1 MWKRSPRPAFRI
13 GGGRR
18 GKGMSS
24 STTVVFTDLA
34 GSTGLYE
41 VLGNARAAEAIN
53 QLTQWIGRVC
63 ESHGGRVV
71 KMLGDGVLCVFPD
84 GRPALAAVL
93 EMQRSHQDRT
103 ADWPAEAPMRLRIGI
118 AAGEVIEVDGDCYGD
133 AVNVAA
139 RLSDLSGPDQIWA
152 TRTVVSQLRSTDREL
167 RYRSLGSF
175 PLRGRQQ
182 PTEIFQVD
190 WEDEDTSGRL
200 TRPALLSGRTAPRPP
215 SGGGIRLAW
224 LEQQRRFRTADLPV
238 HVGRSA
244 EAEFPV
250 DDQRVSRL
258 HARIEWRNGSLLLTD
273 ISSYGTWVRFAG
285 ANAELALR
293 RQDCILMGSG
303 EIALGAPFEDFTV
316 PVVSFE
322 VLSAGQ

>member
-1 MWKRSPRPAFRI
+1 
-13 GGGRR
+13 
-18 GKGMSS
+18 MSS
-24 STTVVFTDLA
+24 TRRVVFSDLA
-34 GSTGLYE
+34 GCTGLYE
-41 VLGNARAAEAIN
+41 ALGNARAAEAITR
-53 QLTQWIGRVC
+53 LTQWIGRVC

-71 KMLGDGVLCVFPD
+71 KTLGDGVLSVFPD
-84 GRPALAAVL
+84 GRQALAAVVEL
-93 EMQRSHQDRT
+93 QRSHQDHT
-103 ADWPAEAPMRLRIGI
+103 ADWPSEAPMRLQIGI

-133 AVNVAA
+133 AVNVAS

-152 TRTVVSQLRSTDREL
+152 TRTVVTQLRPVDREL

-182 PTEIFQVD
+182 PTEIFQVE
-190 WEDEDTSGRL
+190 WEDEDANGRNL
-200 TRPALLSGRTAPRPP
+200 TRPALLSQRTARPAAA
-215 SGGGIRLAW
+215 GGIRLAW
-224 LEQQRRFRTADLPV
+224 LDHQRRFRVADLPV

-244 EAEFPV
+244 EAEFAV
-250 DDQRVSRL
+250 EDQRVSRL
-258 HARIEWRNGSLLLTD
+258 HARIEWRNGSLMLTD

-303 EIALGAPFEDFTV
+303 EMALGAPFEDFTV
-316 PVVSFE
+316 PVVYFE

>member
-1 MWKRSPRPAFRI
+1 
-13 GGGRR
+13 
-18 GKGMSS
+18 MSS
-24 STTVVFTDLA
+24 TTTVVFADLA

-41 VLGNARAAEAIN
+41 ALGNARAAEAITR
-53 QLTQWIGRVC
+53 LTQWIGRVC

-71 KMLGDGVLCVFPD
+71 KTLGDGVLSVFPD
-84 GRPALAAVL
+84 GRQALAAVVEL
-93 EMQRSHQDRT
+93 QRSHQDHT
-103 ADWPAEAPMRLRIGI
+103 ADWPSEAPMRLQIGI

-133 AVNVAA
+133 AVNVAS

-152 TRTVVSQLRSTDREL
+152 TRTVVTQLRPVDREL

-182 PTEIFQVD
+182 PTEIFQVE
-190 WEDEDTSGRL
+190 WEDEDANGRNL
-200 TRPALLSGRTAPRPP
+200 TRPALLSQRTARPAPPGGLTRGWRAHPRRVP
-215 SGGGIRLAW
+215 G
-224 LEQQRRFRTADLPV
+224 ADRPGE
-238 HVGRSA
+238 VGRSA
-244 EAEFPV
+244 EAEFAV
-250 DDQRVSRL
+250 EDQRVSRL
-258 HARIEWRNGSLLLTD
+258 HARIEWRNGSLMLTD

-303 EIALGAPFEDFTV
+303 EMALGAPFEDFTV
-316 PVVSFE
+316 PVVYFE

>member
-1 MWKRSPRPAFRI
+1 
-13 GGGRR
+13 
-18 GKGMSS
+18 MSS
-24 STTVVFTDLA
+24 STTVVFADLA

-41 VLGNARAAEAIN
+41 ALGNARAADAIT
-53 QLTQWIGRVC
+53 QLTQWIGRAC

-71 KMLGDGVLCVFPD
+71 KMLGDGVLSVFPD
-84 GRPALAAVL
+84 ARKALAAML
-93 EMQRSHQDRT
+93 ELQRSHQDRT
-103 ADWPAEAPMRLRIGI
+103 ADWPAEVSMRLQIGI

-175 PLRGRQQ
+175 PLRGRQE

-190 WEDEDTSGRL
+190 WEDEDPSGGNL
-200 TRPALLSGRTAPRPP
+200 TRPALLSERAAPRPP
-215 SGGGIRLAW
+215 SGGGGIRLAW
-224 LEQQRRFRTADLPV
+224 LDHQRRFRIADLPV

-244 EAEFPV
+244 DAEFPIE
-250 DDQRVSRL
+250 DQRVSRL
-258 HARIEWRNGSLLLTD
+258 HARIEWRNGSLMLAD
-273 ISSYGTWVRFAG
+273 ISSYGTWVRFSG
-285 ANAELALR
+285 GDAELALR

-316 PVVSFE
+316 PVLSFE
-322 VLSAGQ
+322 ILAAGQ

>member
-1 MWKRSPRPAFRI
+1 
-13 GGGRR
+13 
-18 GKGMSS
+18 MSS
-24 STTVVFTDLA
+24 TTTVVFADLA

-41 VLGNARAAEAIN
+41 ALGNARAAEAITR
-53 QLTQWIGRVC
+53 LTQWIGRVC

-71 KMLGDGVLCVFPD
+71 KTLGDGVLSVFPD
-84 GRPALAAVL
+84 GRQALAAVVEL
-93 EMQRSHQDRT
+93 QRSHQDHT
-103 ADWPAEAPMRLRIGI
+103 ADWPSEAPMRLQIGI

-133 AVNVAA
+133 AVNVAS

-152 TRTVVSQLRSTDREL
+152 TRTVVTQLRPVDREL

-182 PTEIFQVD
+182 PTEIFQVE
-190 WEDEDTSGRL
+190 WEDEDANGRNL
-200 TRPALLSGRTAPRPP
+200 TRPALLARGGGGPAAA
-215 SGGGIRLAW
+215 GGIRLAW
-224 LEQQRRFRTADLPV
+224 LDHQRRFRVADLPV

-244 EAEFPV
+244 EAEFAV
-250 DDQRVSRL
+250 EDQRVSRL
-258 HARIEWRNGSLLLTD
+258 HARIEWRNGSLMLTD

-303 EIALGAPFEDFTV
+303 EMALGAPFEDFTV
-316 PVVSFE
+316 PVVYFE

>member
-1 MWKRSPRPAFRI
+1 
-13 GGGRR
+13 
-18 GKGMSS
+18 MSS
-24 STTVVFTDLA
+24 TTTVVFADLA

-41 VLGNARAAEAIN
+41 ALGNARAAEAITR
-53 QLTQWIGRVC
+53 LTQWIGRVC

-71 KMLGDGVLCVFPD
+71 KTLGDGVLSVFPD
-84 GRPALAAVL
+84 GRQALAAVVEL
-93 EMQRSHQDRT
+93 QRSHQDPP
-103 ADWPAEAPMRLRIGI
+103 ADWPSEAPMRLQIGI

-133 AVNVAA
+133 AVNVAS

-152 TRTVVSQLRSTDREL
+152 TRTVVTQLRPVDREL

-182 PTEIFQVD
+182 PTEIFQVE
-190 WEDEDTSGRL
+190 WEDEDANGRNL
-200 TRPALLSGRTAPRPP
+200 TRPALLSQRTARPAAA
-215 SGGGIRLAW
+215 GGIRLAW
-224 LEQQRRFRTADLPV
+224 LDHQRRFRVADLPV

-244 EAEFPV
+244 EAEFAV
-250 DDQRVSRL
+250 EDQRVSRL
-258 HARIEWRNGSLLLTD
+258 HARIEWRNGSLMLTD

-303 EIALGAPFEDFTV
+303 EMALGAPFEDFTV
-316 PVVSFE
+316 PVVYFE

>member
-1 MWKRSPRPAFRI
+1 
-13 GGGRR
+13 
-18 GKGMSS
+18 MSS
-24 STTVVFTDLA
+24 TTTVVFADLA

-41 VLGNARAAEAIN
+41 ALGNARAAEAITR
-53 QLTQWIGRVC
+53 LTQWIGRVC

-71 KMLGDGVLCVFPD
+71 KTLGDGVLSVFPD
-84 GRPALAAVL
+84 GRQALAAVVEL
-93 EMQRSHQDRT
+93 QRSHQDHT
-103 ADWPAEAPMRLRIGI
+103 ADWPSEAPMRLQIGI

-133 AVNVAA
+133 AVNVAS

-152 TRTVVSQLRSTDREL
+152 TRTVVTQLRPVDREL

-182 PTEIFQVD
+182 PTEIFQVE
-190 WEDEDTSGRL
+190 WEDEDANGRNL
-200 TRPALLSGRTAPRPP
+200 TRPALLSQRTARPAAA
-215 SGGGIRLAW
+215 GGIRLAW
-224 LEQQRRFRTADLPV
+224 LDHQRRFRVADLPV

-244 EAEFPV
+244 EAEFAV
-250 DDQRVSRL
+250 EDQRVSRL
-258 HARIEWRNGSLLLTD
+258 HARIEWRNGSLMLTD

-285 ANAELALR
+285 ANAELALG

-303 EIALGAPFEDFTV
+303 EMALGAPFEDFTV
-316 PVVSFE
+316 PVVYFE

>member
-1 MWKRSPRPAFRI
+1 
-13 GGGRR
+13 
-18 GKGMSS
+18 MSS
-24 STTVVFTDLA
+24 TTTVVFADLA

-41 VLGNARAAEAIN
+41 ALGNARAAEAITR
-53 QLTQWIGRVC
+53 LTQWIGRVC

-71 KMLGDGVLCVFPD
+71 KTLGDGVLSVFPD
-84 GRPALAAVL
+84 GRQALAAVVEL
-93 EMQRSHQDRT
+93 QRSHQDHT
-103 ADWPAEAPMRLRIGI
+103 ADWPSEAPMRLQIGI

-133 AVNVAA
+133 AVNVAS

-152 TRTVVSQLRSTDREL
+152 TRTVVTQLRPVDREL

-182 PTEIFQVD
+182 PTEIFQVE
-190 WEDEDTSGRL
+190 WEDEDANGRNL
-200 TRPALLSGRTAPRPP
+200 TRPALLSQRTARPAAA
-215 SGGGIRLAW
+215 GGIRLAW
-224 LEQQRRFRTADLPV
+224 LDHQRRFRVADLPV

-244 EAEFPV
+244 EAEFAV
-250 DDQRVSRL
+250 EDQRVSRL
-258 HARIEWRNGSLLLTD
+258 HARIEWRNGSLMLTD

-303 EIALGAPFEDFTV
+303 EMALGAPFEDFTV
-316 PVVSFE
+316 PVVYFE

>member
-1 MWKRSPRPAFRI
+1 
-13 GGGRR
+13 
-18 GKGMSS
+18 MSS
-24 STTVVFTDLA
+24 TTTVVFADLA

-41 VLGNARAAEAIN
+41 ALGNARAAEAITR
-53 QLTQWIGRVC
+53 LTQWIGRVC

-71 KMLGDGVLCVFPD
+71 KTLGDGVLSVFPD
-84 GRPALAAVL
+84 GRQALAAVVEL
-93 EMQRSHQDRT
+93 QRSHQDHT
-103 ADWPAEAPMRLRIGI
+103 ADWPSEAPMRLQIGI

-133 AVNVAA
+133 AVNVAS

-152 TRTVVSQLRSTDREL
+152 TRTVVTQLRPVDREL

-182 PTEIFQVD
+182 PTEIFQVE
-190 WEDEDTSGRL
+190 WEDEDANGRNL
-200 TRPALLSGRTAPRPP
+200 TRPALLSQRTARPAAA
-215 SGGGIRLAW
+215 GGIRLAW
-224 LEQQRRFRTADLPV
+224 LDHQRRFRVADLPV

-244 EAEFPV
+244 EAEFAV
-250 DDQRVSRL
+250 EDQRVSRL
-258 HARIEWRNGSLLLTD
+258 HARIEWRNGSLMLTD

-285 ANAELALR
+285 ANSELALR

-303 EIALGAPFEDFTV
+303 EMALGAPFEDFTV
-316 PVVSFE
+316 PVVYFE

>member
-1 MWKRSPRPAFRI
+1 
-13 GGGRR
+13 
-18 GKGMSS
+18 MSS
-24 STTVVFTDLA
+24 STTVVFADLA

-41 VLGNARAAEAIN
+41 ALGNARAAEAITH
-53 QLTQWIGRVC
+53 LTQWIGRVC

-71 KMLGDGVLCVFPD
+71 KTLGDGVLTVFPD
-84 GRPALAAVL
+84 ARRALAAVL
-93 EMQRSHQDRT
+93 ELQRSHQDST
-103 ADWPAEAPMRLRIGI
+103 AGWPKEAPMRLQIGI

-133 AVNVAA
+133 AVNVAS

-152 TRTVVSQLRSTDREL
+152 TRTVVSQVRSVDREV

-190 WEDEDTSGRL
+190 WEDEDPSGRDL
-200 TRPALLSGRTAPRPP
+200 TRPALLSQRAAARPP
-215 SGGGIRLAW
+215 GGGGVRLSW
-224 LEQQRRFRTADLPV
+224 LDQERRFRVADLPV

-244 EAEFPV
+244 EADFPI

-258 HARIEWRNGSLLLTD
+258 HARIEWRNGSLMLTD
-273 ISSYGTWVRFAG
+273 ISSYGTWVRFAVG
-285 ANAELALR
+285 NSALVLR

-303 EIALGAPFEDFTV
+303 AIALGAPFEDSSV

-322 VLSAGQ
+322 VLSVGQ

>member
-1 MWKRSPRPAFRI
+1 
-13 GGGRR
+13 
-18 GKGMSS
+18 MSS

-93 EMQRSHQDRT
+93 ELQRSHQDRT
-103 ADWPAEAPMRLRIGI
+103 ADWPTQAPMRLRIGI

-133 AVNVAA
+133 AVNVAS

-190 WEDEDTSGRL
+190 WEDEDASGRL

-215 SGGGIRLAW
+215 SGGGIRLGW
-224 LEQQRRFRTADLPV
+224 LEHHRCFRIADLPV
-238 HVGRSA
+238 HVGRAA
-244 EAEFPV
+244 EAEFAV

-258 HARIEWRNGSLLLTD
+258 HARIEWRNGSLMLTD

-285 ANAELALR
+285 ADAELALR

-303 EIALGAPFEDFTV
+303 EIALGAPFEDCTV